1 MAITGIILHVEAK
14 RLTAVKHAMSREQD
28 LTVYGEHDGQYL
40 VVVGEIPSGR
50 LEDRIKEL
58 EEAPGVLAAYTT
70 YVNIEDENLAEPEER
85 LQPPA
90 Q

>member
-1 MAITGIILHVEAK
+1 MAITGIILHVEASK
-14 RLTAVKHAMSREQD
+14 LTAVSHAMSRESD
-28 LTVYGEHDGQYL
+28 LTVYGDHDGQYL

-70 YVNIEDENLAEPEER
+70 YVNVEDENLGEVGAEI
-85 LQPPA
+85 QPPA